1 MIPAIEAA
9 NRVALQTSDR
19 ERCCLHHQQMVT
31 DHVLATFLEAEILR
45 TLASYVGPWRLMPL
59 QDRQIWDQLP
69 ELRSFAG
76 MTGPPFT
83 TILVCEDEELDNS
96 EDTLEQDP
104 DEILRDV
111 LCEIGYLGLQ
121 ATCIRLD
128 SVEAQEFRHV
138 LDIPRHVVPTAMIVV
153 GQAAECNELIDQLC
167 EIRPHSRQD

>member
-1 MIPAIEAA
+1 MIAAIKTADRAVRHTPDKEK
-9 NRVALQTSDR
+9 RRLQ
-19 ERCCLHHQQMVT
+19 HQQVVT
-31 DHVLATFLEAEILR
+31 DHALSAFLEAEILR
-45 TLASYVGPWRLMPL
+45 TSASSVGPWRLMLL
-59 QDRQIWDQLP
+59 QDRRIWDQLP

-96 EDTLEQDP
+96 EDILARDP
-104 DEILRDV
+104 DVTLRDI

-128 SVEAQEFRHV
+128 SVEAQKFRHV
-138 LDIPRHVVPTAMIVV
+138 LDIPRHVAPTALIVV